1 MWYRFIKSFCWL
13 CCKLLLRLR
22 WSGTENVPLSGP
34 LILATNH
41 QSHLDPVLVGVACPR
56 QMKAMA
62 RHTLFFWP
70 LSWLIRSLGAVP
82 VNREQG
88 VIGGVKATLKML
100 KDGEAVLLFPEGTR
114 THDGKLQPLMPG
126 FCALARRSEATIV
139 PVAIDGAFH
148 VLPRGAW
155 FPRRLPVRVTFYPPI
170 RPDEQQRLSDD
181 ELVELVTARISSG
194 LPG

>member
-1 MWYRFIKSFCWL
+1 M
-13 CCKLLLRLR
+13 LLRFR
-22 WSGTENVPLSGP
+22 WSGAENVPLTGP
-34 LILATNH
+34 LILASNH
-41 QSHLDPVLVGVACPR
+41 QSHLDPVLVGVASPR
-56 QMKAMA
+56 QLKAMA

-114 THDGKLQPLMPG
+114 THDGNLQPFLSG
-126 FCALARRSEATIV
+126 FCALARRGEATIV

-148 VLPRGAW
+148 ALPRGAW
-155 FPRRLPVRVTFYPPI
+155 FPRPRAVRVTFYQPI
-170 RPDEQQRLSDD
+170 GPNDQQLLNDE
-181 ELVELVTARISSG
+181 ELVALVTAQIVGGVSN
-194 LPG
+194 